1 VSLTVSQ
8 IPYEIVVTSAALK
21 HEENIRRNFRYG
33 LSEKKKKR
41 VADGC
46 SSHRRQLV
54 EKHGS
59 FQLAQYFQ
67 LMKIVSLISIF

>member
-33 LSEKKKKR
+33 LSEKKKNEWLM
-41 VADGC
+41 VAQVID
-46 SSHRRQLV
+46 
-54 EKHGS
+54 
-59 FQLAQYFQ
+59 ANW
-67 LMKIVSLISIF
+67 